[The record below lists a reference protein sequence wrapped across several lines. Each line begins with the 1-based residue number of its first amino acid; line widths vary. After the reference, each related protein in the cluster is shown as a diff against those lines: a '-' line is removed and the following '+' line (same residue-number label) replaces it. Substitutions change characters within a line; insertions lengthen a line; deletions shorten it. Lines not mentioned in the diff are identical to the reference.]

1 MKTKKF
7 KSRLAVFFVGIIG
20 LVLTA
25 GISFMICH
33 NESEERHN
41 TAQSIAH
48 SRSIMFQEFLDK
60 RLNMTKTMKAVVFNT
75 NGDIS
80 NIMPTLSELYRY
92 NSPAVSSFELAP
104 DGVVTTSYPVDENT
118 IGTDL
123 FASEKY
129 KDQFVFSRD
138 TMNFMLTLTPED
150 HPDTVTL
157 YNPVYL
163 KEKKTGYDI
172 FWGFASTSFPFQT
185 LLDESRI
192 SELTKNGYHYRLEMY
207 YTGNHESTIIAQS
220 DKDWNDSRAESYTV
234 EETSYKFT
242 LTLSPVNG
250 WFSYQ
255 TAVWSCIAGIILTIL
270 AMSLTVASLRIKESN
285 ALLQELSSRD
295 DLTKLLN
302 RRSFETAIELLNK
315 HKMSYTI
322 FFLDANHFK
331 AVNDTYG
338 HDAGDEVLRE
348 YAIRLNDIFDGHVYR
363 LGGDEFGGYVRHIM
377 MDEEREKFLH
387 KIQESMKKP
396 FNYKGHEIT
405 LSISAGWSLS
415 ASGKSY
421 EVMLKEADY
430 MMYQRKEQYHDHG
443 TCEIM

>member
-1 MKTKKF
+1 MKAKKL
-7 KSRLAVFFVGIIG
+7 KGRLAVFFVCIIG
-20 LVLTA
+20 LILTA
-25 GISFMICH
+25 GITFIICH

-60 RLNMTKTMKAVVFNT
+60 RLNMTKTMKAVVFNN

-104 DGVVTTSYPVDENT
+104 DGVVTTSYPVDQNT

-123 FASEKY
+123 FANEKY
-129 KDQFVFSRD
+129 KNQFIFSRD
-138 TMNFMLTLTPED
+138 TMNFMLTLTPEN

-192 SELTKNGYHYRLEMY
+192 SELTRNGYHYRLEMKAP
-207 YTGNHESTIIAQS
+207 GGQESTIIASSNQE
-220 DKDWNDSRAESYTV
+220 WNDDHAESYTV
-234 EETSYKFT
+234 EETGYKFT
-242 LTLSPVNG
+242 LTISPVNG
-250 WFSYQ
+250 WFSYL

-270 AMSLTVASLRIKESN
+270 AMSLTVALLRVQASN

-348 YAIRLNDIFDGHVYR
+348 YAIRLREIFDGHVYR

-377 MDEEREKFLH
+377 MDEEREEFLH

-415 ASGKSY
+415 ASGKTY
-421 EVMLKEADY
+421 ETMMKEADTK
-430 MMYQRKEQYHDHG
+430 MYERKEKYHDHG

>member
-20 LVLTA
+20 LILTA
-25 GISFMICH
+25 GIAYIICH
-33 NESEERHN
+33 REAEERHN

-60 RLNMTKTMKAVVFNT
+60 RLNLTRTMKALVFNT
-75 NGDIS
+75 NGDITY
-80 NIMPTLSELYRY
+80 IMPTLSEMYRY
-92 NSPAVSSFELAP
+92 NSPAVSSFALAP
-104 DGVVTTSYPVDENT
+104 DGVVSVCYPVDQNT
-118 IGTDL
+118 IGTNL
-123 FASEKY
+123 FSNEKY
-129 KDQFVFSRD
+129 KSQFNFSRD
-138 TMNFMLTLTPED
+138 TMNYMLTLTPD
-150 HPDTVTL
+150 KDPDTVNL

-163 KEKKTGYDI
+163 KDTKTGYDE

-207 YTGNHESTIIAQS
+207 RTADHGSTVIAQS
-220 DKDWNDSRAESYTV
+220 DNTWHDADAESYTV
-234 EETSYKFT
+234 EETGYKFT
-242 LTLSPVNG
+242 LTISPVNG
-250 WFSYQ
+250 WFSYT
-255 TAVWSCIAGIILTIL
+255 TAEWSCAAGIILTLL
-270 AMSLTVASLRIKESN
+270 AMSLAAAGLRIKESN
-285 ALLQELSSRD
+285 TLLQELSSRD

-302 RRSFETAIELLNK
+302 RRSFEAEISLMSQ
-315 HKMSYTI
+315 HKMSYTV

-331 AVNDTYG
+331 EVNDTYG
-338 HDAGDEVLRE
+338 HDVGDEVLRE
-348 YAIRLNDIFDGHVYR
+348 YAIRLKDLFDGHIYR

-387 KIQESMKKP
+387 KIQNSMKKP

-415 ASGKSY
+415 APGKSY
-421 EVMLKEADY
+421 ETMLKEADER
-430 MMYQRKEQYHDHG
+430 MYQRKEQYHAHG